1 MSSARFLH
9 EWRAAVFLDLGRRR
23 RAYRAGSPPGG
34 SLVISLLILAALL
47 LPVDA
52 FAQVVVPRLD
62 PSGRSGEKRPDI
74 LEERLPQQLPTVP
87 LPPPPRPPKEIPE
100 PFLKSV
106 FIKKI
111 VVEGSTVFT
120 PAEISTVTASYENRQ
135 MTSEDVE
142 ALRRELTVLYIKK
155 GYVTSGAIIPDQT
168 VVDGVITYRI
178 IEGKLTQIDV
188 EGNKWFTDSFLKE
201 RVALGAGPPVNV
213 HPLQDRLQL
222 LQIDQR
228 LRSVHAELK
237 PGDRQGEASLVVSVE
252 ENLPYSM
259 WVAVNNYQSPSIGAV
274 RGLANLAH
282 QNLTGHGDILSATY
296 GRSQGLRPQFDVWYV
311 TPINAY
317 DTTLLLR
324 YRKNDSDNVDETFKP
339 LDIVNKSEIFEVT
352 LRHPVYRTLHQEFA
366 LALTLE
372 HEYNKSYLLG
382 EPFSFYPGVEDG
394 EYTVVPLRF
403 TQEWTYRT
411 QRQVLAARSRFS
423 FGLDAWSAT
432 DSHSSTMPGGQF
444 VAWLGQFQWA
454 RITDWW
460 DTQVLFRTDVQLTD
474 DPLLPIEQI
483 SVGGRYSVRGYRENL
498 LVRDQAFITS
508 LELRIPIIRDKKW
521 ADYIQICPF
530 FDYGKAMYKDLPTP
544 QPQDIYSVGVGLRWS
559 APIIKAPVELRAD
572 FEFYWGY
579 PLKHVDTADYNIQ
592 DSGIHFQFAITG
604 F

>member
-1 MSSARFLH
+1 
-9 EWRAAVFLDLGRRR
+9 
-23 RAYRAGSPPGG
+23 
-34 SLVISLLILAALL
+34 
-47 LPVDA
+47 
-52 FAQVVVPRLD
+52 
-62 PSGRSGEKRPDI
+62 
-74 LEERLPQQLPTVP
+74 
-87 LPPPPRPPKEIPE
+87 
-100 PFLKSV
+100 
-106 FIKKI
+106 
-111 VVEGSTVFT
+111 
-120 PAEISTVTASYENRQ
+120 
-135 MTSEDVE
+135 
-142 ALRRELTVLYIKK
+142 VLYVQN
-155 GYVTSGAIIPDQT
+155 GYVSSGAVIPDQNI
-168 VVDGVITYRI
+168 VDGVVTYRI
-178 IEGKLTQIDV
+178 LEGKLTQIVV
-188 EGNKWFTDSFLKE
+188 EGNRWFTDSYFRE
-201 RVALGAGPPVNV
+201 RVALGTEPPVNIG
-213 HPLQDRLQL
+213 PLQDRLQL

-237 PGDRQGEASLVVSVE
+237 PGDRQGEASLVISVE

-274 RGLANLAH
+274 RGLVNLAH

-324 YRKNDSDNVDETFKP
+324 YRKNDTDNVDETFKP

-352 LRHPVYRTLHQEFA
+352 LRHPVYRTLRQEFA

-403 TQEWTYRT
+403 AQEWTYRT

-474 DPLLPIEQI
+474 DPLLPVEQI

-498 LVRDQAFITS
+498 LVRDQAVISS
-508 LELRIPIIRDKKW
+508 LELRIPLIQNHRW

-530 FDYGKAMYKDLPTP
+530 FDYGRAYYRDFPTP
-544 QPQDIYSVGVGLRWS
+544 EPYDISSVGVGLRWS
-559 APIIKAPVELRAD
+559 APLIKTPVELRAE

-579 PLKHVDTADYNIQ
+579 ALRHVDTTNHDIQ
-592 DSGIHFQFAITG
+592 DSGIHFQFAVTG